1 MNYGAKSAFS
11 NECEGER
18 ENGGGGGGGGGG
30 GIERWSE
37 RESVREMV
45 ICLYIFLSFIELQLK
60 YEKGLEW

>member
-18 ENGGGGGGGGGG
+18 ENGGGGGEGG
-30 GIERWSE
+30 RE

>member
-18 ENGGGGGGGGGG
+18 ENGGGEGG
-30 GIERWSE
+30 RE

>member
-18 ENGGGGGGGGGG
+18 ENGGERERGGGGG
-30 GIERWSE
+30 

>member
-11 NECEGER
+11 NECEG
-18 ENGGGGGGGGGG
+18 
-30 GIERWSE
+30 E